1 MQYVTFCWAFFLL
14 LFVQQGDKVRKLKEE
29 GALEL
34 SLKEAVQEL
43 KHRKK
48 LLEDKELELTPVDAD
63 FDRGKLEGVII

>member
-1 MQYVTFCWAFFLL
+1 MSPFVEPFFLL
-14 LFVQQGDKVRKLKEE
+14 LFVHQGDKVRKLKEE

>member
-63 FDRGKLEGVII
+63 FDRGKLEGIII